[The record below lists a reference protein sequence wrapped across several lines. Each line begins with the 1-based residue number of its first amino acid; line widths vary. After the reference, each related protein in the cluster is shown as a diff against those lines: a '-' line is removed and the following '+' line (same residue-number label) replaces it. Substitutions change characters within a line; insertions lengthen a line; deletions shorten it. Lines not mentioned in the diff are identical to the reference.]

1 MASGVYNGAKGH
13 NATLDWSAGGQT
25 FRAIL
30 LNSTHTFNPDHDFV
44 SDISA
49 NEMGGAGRVDVT
61 GRSVTISD
69 ASDRADHDGNNVT
82 FGAVTG
88 TAQFVVVYK
97 FGTGDADSRLIC
109 CIDFGAQVVAAVAIT
124 VKWNSGA
131 SSGTVFR
138 GT

>member
-1 MASGVYNGAKGH
+1 MASGVYNRSKGH
-13 NATLDWSAGGQT
+13 NAALDWSSGAQT

-30 LNSTHTFNPDHDFV
+30 LNSTHSFNPDHDFV
-44 SDISA
+44 ADISA

-69 ASDRADHDGNNVT
+69 ANDRSEHDGNNVT
-82 FGAVTG
+82 FAAVTG
-88 TAQFVVVYK
+88 TAQFVVVYR
-97 FGTGDADSRLIC
+97 FVTNDADSSLVC
-109 CIDFGAQVVAAVAIT
+109 CIDFSAQVVVAVAIT